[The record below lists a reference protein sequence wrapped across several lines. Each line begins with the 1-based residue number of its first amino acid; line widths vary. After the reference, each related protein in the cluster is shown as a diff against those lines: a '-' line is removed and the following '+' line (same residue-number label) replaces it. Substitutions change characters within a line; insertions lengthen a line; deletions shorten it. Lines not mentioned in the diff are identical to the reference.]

1 MTDRRIR
8 QEDHTRR
15 RAAAMTSP
23 SDDVIMDYDYAGVM
37 VGGLADKTPSVARY
51 PPAPPLAP
59 AASSAAAAAD
69 TRPTAV
75 RPAGQYALF
84 VAFETALHSRQSTR
98 TK

>member
-51 PPAPPLAP
+51 PPAPPP
-59 AASSAAAAAD
+59 AVAAAAAA

-75 RPAGQYALF
+75 RPVSQHALS

>member
-1 MTDRRIR
+1 MR

-51 PPAPPLAP
+51 PPAPPPAP
-59 AASSAAAAAD
+59 AAAAAAAS
-69 TRPTAV
+69 RPTAV
-75 RPAGQYALF
+75 CPVSQHALS

-98 TK
+98 TISN

>member
-51 PPAPPLAP
+51 PPAPPLVGAP
-59 AASSAAAAAD
+59 AAPAAA

-75 RPAGQYALF
+75 RPVSQHALS

>member
-1 MTDRRIR
+1 MTGRRIR

-59 AASSAAAAAD
+59 AAAAA

-75 RPAGQYALF
+75 RPVSQHAVS
-84 VAFETALHSRQSTR
+84 VAFDTALHSRQSTR